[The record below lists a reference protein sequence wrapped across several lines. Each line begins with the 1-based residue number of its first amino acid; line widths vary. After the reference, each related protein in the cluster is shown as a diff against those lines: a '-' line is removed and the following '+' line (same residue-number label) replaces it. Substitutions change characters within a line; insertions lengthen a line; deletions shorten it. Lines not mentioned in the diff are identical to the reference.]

1 MMKIAKISAIA
12 AALLALSLTAGAQ
25 SHVQKAMQAA
35 KDQREA
41 MSRARAAR
49 EQSEQPRQGEWL
61 RMKVENGD
69 TTYYDNLRP
78 IWITSRR
85 KGTTEKQ
92 WRDYYKLVYRFARVY
107 PYAEAAGPIV
117 QNADSVIKARKM
129 NSVQK
134 DRYIKDIQKQ
144 LFKSYEGIFRK
155 MTIYDGALMMKLI
168 DRETGMS
175 SYDIIKEYKNGA
187 AAGFWQGIAKL
198 FENDLKSTYDPN
210 GADSDTELLVQAWKA
225 GEFPSLYWSVFWED
239 PPVAEI
245 GEIRLDK

>member
-1 MMKIAKISAIA
+1 MPLVKATQSDLADNLQNTTFAMMKIAKISAIA
-12 AALLALSLTAGAQ
+12 VALLALSLTAGAQ
-25 SHVQKAMQAA
+25 GHVQKAMQAA

-41 MSRARAAR
+41 MNRAKAAR

-117 QNADSVIKARKM
+117 QEADSVIKARKM

-144 LFKSYEGIFRK
+144 LFKS
-155 MTIYDGALMMKLI
+155 GAI
-168 DRETGMS
+168 
-175 SYDIIKEYKNGA
+175 A
-187 AAGFWQGIAKL
+187 ALASNQ
-198 FENDLKSTYDPN
+198 
-210 GADSDTELLVQAWKA
+210 
-225 GEFPSLYWSVFWED
+225 
-239 PPVAEI
+239 
-245 GEIRLDK
+245 